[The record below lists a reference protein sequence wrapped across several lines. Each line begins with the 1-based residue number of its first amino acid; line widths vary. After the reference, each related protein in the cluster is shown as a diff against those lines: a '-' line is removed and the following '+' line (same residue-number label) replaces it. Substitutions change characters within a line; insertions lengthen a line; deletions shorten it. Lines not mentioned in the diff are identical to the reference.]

1 LTGKANFTAEEW
13 DVIAEGPATAGMIV
27 STAERGGSFREAFAM
42 AKAYAEARQDHGASE
57 LLDEIVS
64 SRPDVDRAGARSPEE
79 LREGGL
85 RRIREAVGILE
96 RKAGPEEL
104 EAYRAFVASLARRV
118 ADAKQEKGEGKGG
131 EDPEAAAVAQVEAAL
146 GLPTGQPG

>member
-1 LTGKANFTAEEW
+1 MTGKADFTTEEW
-13 DVIAEGPATAGMIV
+13 DVIAEGPATAGLIV

-42 AKAYAEARQDHGASE
+42 AKAYAEARRERGASE

-64 SRPDVDRAGARSPEE
+64 SRPEVDRAGARSPEE

-85 RRIREAVGILE
+85 GRIREAVGILE

-104 EAYRAFVASLARRV
+104 EDYRGFVVSLARRV
-118 ADAKQEKGEGKGG
+118 ADAKQEKGEGAG
-131 EDPEAAAVAQVEAAL
+131 EDPEAAAIAEIEAAL
-146 GLPTGQPG
+146 TGAGPG